1 VQLFVSHTL
10 FKTLKGEKHMKHKLF
25 LALSALAVVSLVLA
39 ACGGTGT
46 PVKETVIVPQTQ
58 VVKETVVVPV
68 TLPPATPIAAEPGK
82 LIAAP
87 VKQAPVVDGNASDAV
102 WATAPQAVLKIKT
115 VGIPAYEMKI
125 KSVYTS
131 DMVYFLFQYPDSN
144 YEAFR
149 HAWAYDPKTKTWDY
163 LSDDFGD
170 EDEFGLW
177 WNMTMPDYASKGC
190 SQACHVDKM
199 VAPTGTKADD
209 WRWNSV
215 RSNVIGWGRDFIMT
229 DNPEAEAA
237 GGFDKDEGYKTN
249 RGYTNNEQEING
261 VKVPAYWKPFS
272 GAGGTIVGDP
282 RFLLQ
287 SEIDAGL
294 AKKIT
299 GFDPATG
306 DLTDETGAV
315 VPSWVLIPG
324 YILSQPGG
332 PSWNDIAARGTWLD
346 GVWTVEMA
354 RKLVTGHADDVQFS
368 DLTAT
373 YYFDGYIKTRQP
385 GAGGPHDMIP
395 ITAFVFAPAK

>member
-1 VQLFVSHTL
+1 
-10 FKTLKGEKHMKHKLF
+10 MKRKL
-25 LALSALAVVSLVLA
+25 LVGLSPLVVVSLV
-39 ACGGTGT
+39 
-46 PVKETVIVPQTQ
+46 
-58 VVKETVVVPV
+58 VVS
-68 TLPPATPIAAEPGK
+68 LLLAAEPGK
-82 LIAAP
+82 LISAP
-87 VKQAPVVDGNASDAV
+87 VSEAPVVDGNASDAI
-102 WATAPQAVLKIKT
+102 WAMAPETVLAIEAS
-115 VGIPAYEMKI
+115 GIPNYEMRI
-125 KSVYTS
+125 KSVYTD
-131 DMVYFLFQYPDSN
+131 DMVYFLFQYPDGN
-144 YEAFR
+144 YGAFR
-149 HAWAYDPKTKTWDY
+149 HAWAFNPETKTWAY

-190 SQACHVDKM
+190 LQACHGDKM
-199 VAPTGTKADD
+199 VAPAGTNADD

-229 DNPEAEAA
+229 DNPEAEKA

-249 RGYTNNEQEING
+249 RGYANNGQEIKG

-272 GAGGTIVGDP
+272 GSGGTIVGDP

-306 DLTDETGAV
+306 ALTDETGAV

-324 YILSQPGG
+324 YILSQPAG
-332 PSWNDIAARGTWLD
+332 PSWNDIAARGTWLGD
-346 GVWTVEMA
+346 VWTVEMA
-354 RKLVTGHADDVQFS
+354 RKLVTGHADDVQFD
-368 DLTAT
+368 DLAAT

-385 GAGGPHDMIP
+385 GAGDPHDMMP